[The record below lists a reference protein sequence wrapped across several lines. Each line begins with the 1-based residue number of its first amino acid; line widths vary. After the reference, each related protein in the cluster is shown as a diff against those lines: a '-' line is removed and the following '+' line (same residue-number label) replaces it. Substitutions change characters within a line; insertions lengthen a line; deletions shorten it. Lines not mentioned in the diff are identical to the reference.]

1 MPDGIAPPVPQDHET
16 ATRRD
21 QLQYLQRSQPMSV
34 KSMRRQALTVG
45 SVTALAVVLAG
56 CGASSGS
63 GADGNAFRR
72 PVDLVVPFGPGG
84 GADQVA
90 RAAAASMEDII
101 DQQIPVVNVPGATG
115 STGMTKML
123 AGKPGES
130 MAILIQDTLT
140 TVPAGGASFKLDE
153 LQGACRLQSMPS
165 AIMVRKGT
173 YPDWPALAEA
183 AKQKPGQL
191 KVATVGTNSVD
202 DIVLAALKD
211 KLGTSFRAVP
221 YSQPSERYA
230 ALLGGGVDV
239 LYEQLGDVR
248 QYLDSGDFVPV
259 VLIADGPVEG
269 YEGVPT
275 AADLGLPKEV
285 VLPQFRGIVVSA
297 DTPDKVVQ
305 QLSDACGEAVK
316 TPEMT
321 QFQSQVFA
329 SSDSYQNAG
338 DFQAF
343 LKDQEAL
350 ITDQLKS
357 YNIGS

>member
-1 MPDGIAPPVPQDHET
+1 
-16 ATRRD
+16 
-21 QLQYLQRSQPMSV
+21 MSV
-34 KSMRRQALTVG
+34 KSRRHLALTVG
-45 SVTALAVVLAG
+45 PFAALTLVLAG
-56 CGASSGS
+56 CGDNSGGGG
-63 GADGNAFRR
+63 GADGNVFRR

-90 RAAAASMEDII
+90 RAAASAMEDKIG
-101 DQQIPVVNVPGATG
+101 QQIPVVNVPGATG

-123 AGKPGES
+123 SGRPGDS

-153 LQGACRLQSMPS
+153 LRGACRLQSMPS

-173 YPDWPALAEA
+173 YPDWAALAEA

-211 KLGTSFRAVP
+211 KLGTAFRPVP

-239 LYEQLGDVR
+239 LYEQLGDVK

-259 VLIADGPVEG
+259 VLIADEPVKG
-269 YEGVPT
+269 YENVPT
-275 AADLGLPKEV
+275 AAKLGLPEEV
-285 VLPQFRGIVVSA
+285 VLPQFRGIVVAA
-297 DTPDKVVQ
+297 DSPDKVVEA
-305 QLSDACGEAVK
+305 LSDACGEAVK

-321 QFQSQVFA
+321 EFQSNVFA
-329 SSDSYQNAG
+329 SADSYQPA
-338 DFQAF
+338 DEFQAF
-343 LKDQEAL
+343 LEEQQSL
-350 ITDQLKS
+350 IAEQLKS

>member
-1 MPDGIAPPVPQDHET
+1 
-16 ATRRD
+16 
-21 QLQYLQRSQPMSV
+21 MSV
-34 KSMRRQALTVG
+34 KSRRRQALTVG
-45 SVTALAVVLAG
+45 PVAALAIVLAG
-56 CGASSGS
+56 CGDSGGGGGGG
-63 GADGNAFRR
+63 GADGNVFRR

-90 RAAAASMEDII
+90 RAAAAAMEDKIG
-101 DQQIPVVNVPGATG
+101 QQIPVVNVPGATG

-123 AGKPGES
+123 SGRPGES

-153 LQGACRLQSMPS
+153 LRGACRLQSMPS

-173 YPDWPALAEA
+173 FPDWAALAEA
-183 AKQKPGQL
+183 AKQRPGQL

-202 DIVLAALKD
+202 DIVLAAMKQ

-221 YSQPSERYA
+221 FAEPSERYA

-239 LYEQLGDVR
+239 LYEQLGDVK

-259 VLIADGPVEG
+259 VLIANEPVEG
-269 YEGVPT
+269 YENVPT
-275 AADLGLPKEV
+275 AEKLGLPKEV
-285 VLPQFRGIVVSA
+285 VLPQFRGIVVA
-297 DTPDKVVQ
+297 AETPDKVVEA
-305 QLSDACGEAVK
+305 LSDACGEAVE

-321 QFQSQVFA
+321 KFQSQVFA
-329 SSDSYQNAG
+329 SPDSYQNAG

-343 LKDQEAL
+343 LDEQQTL
-350 ITDQLKS
+350 IGEQLKS
-357 YNIGS
+357 YGIGG

>member
-1 MPDGIAPPVPQDHET
+1 
-16 ATRRD
+16 
-21 QLQYLQRSQPMSV
+21 MSV
-34 KSMRRQALTVG
+34 KSRRHQAFAVG
-45 SVTALAVVLAG
+45 SVAALAIVLAG
-56 CGASSGS
+56 CGGTGGGGGGEGGS
-63 GADGNAFRR
+63 AGEKIFRR
-72 PVDLVVPFGPGG
+72 PVDMVVPFGPGG

-90 RAAAASMEDII
+90 RASAAAMEDII
-101 DQQIPVVNVPGATG
+101 GQQIPVVNVPGATG

-123 AGKPGES
+123 SGRPGES

-140 TVPAGGASFKLDE
+140 TVPAGTASFKLDE
-153 LQGACRLQSMPS
+153 LRAACRLQSMPS

-173 YPDWPALAEA
+173 YADWTQLADA

-211 KLGTSFRAVP
+211 KLGTEFRAVP
-221 YSQPSERYA
+221 FSEPSERYA

-259 VLIADGPVEG
+259 VLIAEEPVEG
-269 YEGVPT
+269 FEGVPM

-297 DTPDKVVQ
+297 DASDDVVTA
-305 QLSDACGEAVK
+305 LSDACGEAVK

-321 QFQSQVFA
+321 KFQAQVFA
-329 SSDSYQNAG
+329 AEDSYQAA
-338 DFQAF
+338 DEFQSF
-343 LKDQEAL
+343 LEEQQSL
-350 ITDQLKS
+350 IAEQLKS
-357 YNIGS
+357 YHIGS